1 MDLDAMQSVSCLNVV
16 YEAVKMTVLGG
27 RATVPADSCTGCLAS
42 TGQVDWLH
50 HGWRLQLSSKP
61 GKGWQD
67 MHRQVL

>member
-1 MDLDAMQSVSCLNVV
+1 MDLDAMQSVSCLNGVC
-16 YEAVKMTVLGG
+16 EAEVLAALGG

-50 HGWRLQLSSKP
+50 HGRRLRLSSKP
-61 GKGWQD
+61 GRGWQD